1 MAYNLIGKF
10 NVLEYK
16 DKAIELV
23 LLSLYMMT
31 AEYVEHD
38 EALKSKVVQSCH
50 LYMTGNMLN
59 VSESCHFV

>member
-1 MAYNLIGKF
+1 M
-10 NVLEYK
+10 LEYK